1 MTKGKKFTV
10 WFTVSQM
17 EVLRKI
23 QAIDGDI
30 NTSSAIREGL
40 KLYLKELQAK

>member
-1 MTKGKKFTV
+1 MATGKKFTV
-10 WFTVSQM
+10 WFTVSQI

-23 QAIDGDI
+23 QEIDGDI

-40 KLYLKELQAK
+40 KLYLKTLQTK